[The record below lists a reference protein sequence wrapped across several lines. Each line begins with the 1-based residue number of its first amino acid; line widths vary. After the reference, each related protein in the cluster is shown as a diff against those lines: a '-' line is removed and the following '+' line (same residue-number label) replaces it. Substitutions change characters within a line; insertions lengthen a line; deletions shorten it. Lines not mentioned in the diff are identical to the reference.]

1 MNAFSPHGALA
12 IPTLPITERV
22 KEAEARRVEK
32 ERCGALR
39 ARIIEQLSATDSFT
53 ADLLSIITAI
63 ALAELRRANEY
74 GEEFIDWLN
83 AFGIETPEEYDDEQ
97 ELEKA
102 CAIIVGWPLG
112 KVLAFIAWRAVAHE
126 VDDYRYVF
134 NRSLPTPA
142 LDAMA
147 RAIGLDI
154 AEPLT
159 PTTAAQASEP
169 LRDEK
174 QADAHE
180 SWPFPKR
187 ENETTQPPIETNEKP
202 KGRGK
207 AKAKAAA

>member
-1 MNAFSPHGALA
+1 MTKLLNDAQ
-12 IPTLPITERV
+12 
-22 KEAEARRVEK
+22 RRIE
-32 ERCGALR
+32 ALR
-39 ARIIEQLSATDSFT
+39 LTGSGAGCLDSFIRCANSNDTPLDLATLRMAREIEQHSPGF
-53 ADLLSIITAI
+53 
-63 ALAELRRANEY
+63 
-74 GEEFIDWLN
+74 
-83 AFGIETPEEYDDEQ
+83 
-97 ELEKA
+97 
-102 CAIIVGWPLG
+102 
-112 KVLAFIAWRAVAHE
+112 
-126 VDDYRYVF
+126 
-134 NRSLPTPA
+134 
-142 LDAMA
+142 
-147 RAIGLDI
+147 GLDI